1 MNTLSRQIKAFRIK
15 KGMTQEQLG
24 AAVGVTMQAVS
35 KWERGGTPDIELLP
49 ALADILGVSIDELFG
64 RQKKSLEETISEVIY
79 AVDSKNSYDYA
90 FELCW
95 AIFSGL
101 AHISGNIRGRHDLKP
116 EEGDL
121 DRCYFS
127 KLITDGGIAC
137 ARIAPGFRTFFL
149 MPEPKGSL
157 RDKLADIE
165 SLQKLFEAFA
175 DADLLKILFNLYTRP
190 NTPVDATFVSKQT
203 GIPLK
208 RVEAIMDVLCRNQLL
223 FRSFGTTA
231 RGDIAFYLFNQ
242 ESAVIPLLCFANE
255 IQTTDMRDL
264 VVDFSRTKPLF

>member
-1 MNTLSRQIKAFRIK
+1 MNLKNFEKTEKNTAVLTVASDPAEFEKAVNGAYLKNRKDIYIPGFRKGKAPRQVIE
-15 KGMTQEQLG
+15 GMYG
-24 AAVGVTMQAVS
+24 SGVFY
-35 KWERGGTPDIELLP
+35 ED
-49 ALADILGVSIDELFG
+49 
-64 RQKKSLEETISEVIY
+64 
-79 AVDSKNSYDYA
+79 A

-116 EEGDL
+116 EESDL

-242 ESAVIPLLCFANE
+242 ESAVIPLLCFADE

>member
-1 MNTLSRQIKAFRIK
+1 MAQLEKLEGNKAKLTITVDAETFRKALNEAYK
-15 KGMTQEQLG
+15 KT
-24 AAVGVTMQAVS
+24 A
-35 KWERGGTPDIELLP
+35 
-49 ALADILGVSIDELFG
+49 G
-64 RQKKSLEETISEVIY
+64 RY
-79 AVDSKNSYDYA
+79 AVQGFRKGHAPRKVIETYYGAGVFYEDA

-190 NTPVDATFVSKQT
+190 NTPVDATFVRKQT

-242 ESAVIPLLCFANE
+242 ESAVIPLLCFADE